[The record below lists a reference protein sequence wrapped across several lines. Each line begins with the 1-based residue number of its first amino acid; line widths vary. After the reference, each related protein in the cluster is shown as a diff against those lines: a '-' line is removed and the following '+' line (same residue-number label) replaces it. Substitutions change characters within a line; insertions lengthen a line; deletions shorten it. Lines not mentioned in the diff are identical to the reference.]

1 MADAELSARL
11 SLDLSQFTQGM
22 KQAEQATKQITNG
35 LNALERETIEVQK
48 SFNSNQQAAEALK
61 RVDADLANT
70 VKDIDS
76 AMSQA
81 TQATQQLS
89 PAFGELAT
97 RSKAADNAAYE
108 LGVSIGTRMNMAF
121 KVGAAA
127 IAGVGTALA
136 TVGVGFYQFNKEAQ
150 EATETLNTAQ
160 RLNVNT
166 DDIQA
171 AQYEPT
177 RLFRRQFILS
187 HATLVDSSNR
197 R

>member
-1 MADAELSARL
+1 MADVAELTARL

-81 TQATQQLS
+81 TQATQ
-89 PAFGELAT
+89 
-97 RSKAADNAAYE
+97 
-108 LGVSIGTRMNMAF
+108 
-121 KVGAAA
+121 
-127 IAGVGTALA
+127 
-136 TVGVGFYQFNKEAQ
+136 
-150 EATETLNTAQ
+150 
-160 RLNVNT
+160 
-166 DDIQA
+166 
-171 AQYEPT
+171 
-177 RLFRRQFILS
+177 
-187 HATLVDSSNR
+187 
-197 R
+197 